1 MPGNLAG
8 PRVIKLPDAN
18 AGLRDDPLPRQI
30 SRRPDLERK
39 RIVAGPFVTAGPF
52 IPEKIKMKTT
62 GHSVELQHLI

>member
-1 MPGNLAG
+1 MPGNSAG

-18 AGLRDDPLPRQI
+18 AGLRDPLPRQI
-30 SRRPDLERK
+30 SRQPDLERK
-39 RIVAGPFVTAGPF
+39 RVVPGPFVTAGPF